1 MQKKSWG
8 QNMNSTFQ
16 GMKYHAPKTASSF
29 SSHGGFSSYFL
40 ALAISPSTISAHA
53 QPSKYTKNDT
63 FFHVYQSNIQPTSYS
78 ETGLFNTPHP
88 TKIVNREIY
97 ELAMTINDIYQN
109 LASVQTTLGE
119 DLEEAIYDG
128 IWELYGK

>member
-16 GMKYHAPKTASSF
+16 EMKYHNPKIASSF
-29 SSHGGFSSYFL
+29 SPHFL
-40 ALAISPSTISAHA
+40 ALALAFSAPIISEHA
-53 QPSKYTKNDT
+53 PLSKSEKNDI
-63 FFHVYQSNIQPTSYS
+63 FSHIYQSNIQPISYS
-78 ETGLFNTPHP
+78 ETGLFNISHP
-88 TKIVNREIY
+88 AKIDNHEIY